1 MERAAREKRTARN
14 TVQAHRQGKMQD
26 RLITVIGGG
35 GFLGRY
41 IVQTLLARGAR
52 VRIAQRDPKQAL
64 YLKPLGGLG
73 QTQFVAA
80 DVRRPDTL
88 ARAIAGSDAVVNL
101 VGILAGDFQAIQA
114 DGARH
119 VAEAAAAAG
128 VGALVHMSAIGADP
142 ESPSAYGRTK
152 GLGEAAVHAA
162 FPQATILR
170 PSIVFGRE
178 DGFLNRFAGLI
189 VSAPVVPVVR
199 GVARFQPVYVADVAE
214 AVARALALPAEHGCR
229 TYELGGPDIMSMR
242 ALIGWIAA
250 TIGRQPAIIDLP
262 DIVSAMIA
270 RFGFLPGAPITWDQ
284 WLMLQSDNV
293 VGAGC
298 GTLADLGVTP
308 TPLDAVAPTWL
319 VRFRKHGRFTQVAA

>member
-1 MERAAREKRTARN
+1 
-14 TVQAHRQGKMQD
+14 MQD

-41 IVQTLLARGAR
+41 VAQSLLARGAR
-52 VRIAQRDPKQAL
+52 VRIAQRDPKRAL
-64 YLKPLGGLG
+64 FLKPLGGLG

-80 DVRRPDTL
+80 DIRRPDTI

-101 VGILAGDFQAIQA
+101 VGILSGDFQAVQA

-128 VGALVHMSAIGADP
+128 VPQLLHMSAIGADP
-142 ESPSAYGRTK
+142 ASPSAYGRTK

-162 FPQATILR
+162 FPQAIVLR

-178 DGFLNRFAGLI
+178 DGFINRFAGLI

-199 GVARFQPVYVADVAE
+199 GVTRFQPVYVADVAE
-214 AVARALALPAEHGCR
+214 AVAQLLAAPSAHQCR
-229 TYELGGPDIMSMR
+229 TFELGGPDVISMR
-242 ALIGWIAA
+242 GLIDWIAGA
-250 TIGRQPAIIDLP
+250 IGADRMIIDLP
-262 DIVSAMIA
+262 DVVSSVIA

-284 WLMLQSDNV
+284 WLMLQQDNV
-293 VGAGC
+293 VGGGV
-298 GTLADLGVTP
+298 GTFADLGITP
-308 TPLDAVAPTWL
+308 TPMAAVAPDWL
-319 VRFRKHGRFTQVAA
+319 VRFRKHGRFTQATA